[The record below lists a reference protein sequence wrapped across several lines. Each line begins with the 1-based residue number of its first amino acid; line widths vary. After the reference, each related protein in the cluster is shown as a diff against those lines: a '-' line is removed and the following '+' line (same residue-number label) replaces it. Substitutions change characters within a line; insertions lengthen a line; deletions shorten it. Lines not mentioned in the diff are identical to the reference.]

1 MIRMHN
7 LLHDLKSNLVLEHDE
22 DDLLLRGYLTAAID
36 YAESYQ
42 HREPEYYDTNAMSA
56 STRQAVLLL
65 ASHFYES
72 RDGSTAGFF
81 GDGVEAGRNVWK
93 TVNTLLDMGKEWVV

>member
-22 DDLLLRGYLTAAID
+22 DDLMLRGYLAAAID

-42 HREPEYYDTNAMSA
+42 HREPEDYDVNAMSA
-56 STRQAVLLL
+56 STRQAVLLR

>member
-1 MIRMHN
+1 MIRMHD

-22 DDLLLRGYLTAAID
+22 DDLMLRGYLTAAID

-42 HREPEYYDTNAMSA
+42 HREPEYYDVHAMSA

-72 RDGSTAGFF
+72 RDGSTGGFF
-81 GDGVEAGRNVWK
+81 SDRPDAGTQVWN
-93 TVNTLLDMGKEWVV
+93 TVHALLNMGKDWVV

>member
-1 MIRMHN
+1 MIRMHE

-22 DDLLLRGYLTAAID
+22 DDLMLRGYLTAAID

-42 HREPEYYDTNAMSA
+42 HREPEYYDVHAMSA

-65 ASHFYES
+65 ASHFTNRATAARRASSETAS
-72 RDGSTAGFF
+72 RRVGTC
-81 GDGVEAGRNVWK
+81 
-93 TVNTLLDMGKEWVV
+93 GKR

>member
-1 MIRMHN
+1 
-7 LLHDLKSNLVLEHDE
+7 
-22 DDLLLRGYLTAAID
+22 
-36 YAESYQ
+36 
-42 HREPEYYDTNAMSA
+42 MSA

-93 TVNTLLDMGKEWVV
+93 TVNTLLDMGKDWVV

>member
-1 MIRMHN
+1 MHD
-7 LLHDLKSNLVLEHDE
+7 LLHDLKSNLVLEHDD

-42 HREPEYYDTNAMSA
+42 HREPDYYDVHAMSA

-65 ASHFYES
+65 ASHFFES
-72 RDGSTAGFF
+72 RDGGTGGFF
-81 GDGVEAGRNVWK
+81 SDRPEAGSQVW
-93 TVNTLLDMGKEWVV
+93 TSVRTLLDMGKDWVV

>member
-1 MIRMHN
+1 MHD

-22 DDLLLRGYLTAAID
+22 DDLLLRGYLTATAAID

-42 HREPEYYDTNAMSA
+42 HREPEYYDVNAMSA
-56 STRQAVLLL
+56 ATRQAVLLL

-93 TVNTLLDMGKEWVV
+93 TVNALLDMGKEWVV

>member
-1 MIRMHN
+1 MSRLNVKGSFILLECFSGTSICRTVIRMHN

-22 DDLLLRGYLTAAID
+22 DDLMLRGYLTAAID

-42 HREPEYYDTNAMSA
+42 HREPEYYDVQAMSA

-72 RDGSTAGFF
+72 RDGST
-81 GDGVEAGRNVWK
+81 
-93 TVNTLLDMGKEWVV
+93 